1 MVYEIPEIRS
11 PEEAALARIDEL
23 RRQLRFYVA
32 EPRRWV
38 GSVRRVLGARA
49 IRGSNSIE
57 GFDVSVEDALA
68 AIEGDE
74 PAEAREGDW
83 LAVLGY
89 RRAMTYVLQLA
100 HDAAFY
106 VYAQPHPS
114 IRFS

>member
-1 MVYEIPEIRS
+1 MIYEIPEIRG
-11 PEEAALARIDEL
+11 PKEAALSRIDEL

-57 GFDVSVEDALA
+57 GFNVSVEDALA
-68 AIEGDE
+68 AIEGEE
-74 PAEAREGDW
+74 PSEASPETDW

-89 RRAMTYVLQLA
+89 RRCDDLCASACHTMTTL
-100 HDAAFY
+100 HS
-106 VYAQPHPS
+106 PS
-114 IRFS
+114 WFEACIS